1 VPRIRMDVDAVLT
14 SVQERD
20 KWRHRLGL
28 LKQSLVEVRQKRL
41 RVQSRLKRLEGELR
55 SLADFSDAL
64 LQQIPPSPRSH
75 TDGSTNRSLF
85 AR

>member
-1 VPRIRMDVDAVLT
+1 MDVDAVLL

-28 LKQSLVEVRQKRL
+28 LKQSLVEVRQKRQ
-41 RVQSRLKRLEGELR
+41 RWQGRLKRLEGDLKR
-55 SLADFSDAL
+55 LADYSDAL
-64 LQQIPPSPRSH
+64 VDRLHATARSQS
-75 TDGSTNRSLF
+75 DGSPNRSLL

>member
-1 VPRIRMDVDAVLT
+1 MPGIGMDVDAVLT

-28 LKQSLVEVRQKRL
+28 LKQSLVEVRQKRV
-41 RVQSRLKRLEGELR
+41 RVQGRLKRLEGDLR
-55 SLADFSDAL
+55 RLADFSDAL
-64 LQQIPPSPRSH
+64 IDQLPASPRSRS
-75 TDGSTNRSLF
+75 DGSTNRSVL